1 MEASIDS
8 VNSERDA
15 FLLKLRFISGEIR
28 FTVNSDAFVSRALA
42 PGERKRERKPGW
54 RIFGTGFY
62 GKIRFQDLIML
73 G

>member
-15 FLLKLRFISGEIR
+15 FLLKPRFISGEIR

-54 RIFGTGFY
+54 
-62 GKIRFQDLIML
+62 
-73 G
+73 

>member
-28 FTVNSDAFVSRALA
+28 FTVNSDAFVSRALLSRL
-42 PGERKRERKPGW
+42 ES
-54 RIFGTGFY
+54 
-62 GKIRFQDLIML
+62 GKGRGNRAGGYL
-73 G
+73 GQVPMVKFDSKI